1 MDRKI
6 RDILRDYPPTM
17 KSAQVCKVLQ
27 IHRKTLYKLIRNG
40 EVSASMVG
48 NSYRI
53 TKESVG
59 NYWTRMKKK
68 GMGENESENR

>member
-6 RDILRDYPPTM
+6 WNILRDYPPTM

-27 IHRKTLYKLIRNG
+27 LNRKTLYKLIRNG

-53 TKESVG
+53 TRESVG
-59 NYWTRMKKK
+59 DYWTRMKKK
-68 GMGENESENR
+68 GMGEHESENR